1 VAPAGTVVDADING
15 DGDVLDP
22 GERMTATSN
31 GTVSANFGLGSAS
44 YWVYSDA
51 TWGKLLVNTAVTIL

>member
-1 VAPAGTVVDADING
+1 MT
-15 DGDVLDP
+15 DP

-31 GTVSANFGLGSAS
+31 GTVSANFGLGPAS